1 MILFP
6 NAKINLGL
14 NIIRKRADG
23 YHELETFFCPVNLCD
38 ALEVIPQQS
47 PATASENVIFTTSG
61 IHIDGNILDNICV
74 KAWHLLKNDF
84 PELPP
89 VLMHLHKVI
98 PTGAGLGGG
107 SSDGAFALQILNR
120 LFDLKIT
127 VSELS
132 AYALQLGSDCPFF
145 LLNQPCFAQG
155 QGERLEPI
163 SVDLTRYEI
172 ILIHPGIHISTA
184 KAFDG
189 VRPRVPEKS
198 VYGVIQ
204 QPVSSW
210 RKELVNDF
218 EESLFPLFPALKD
231 IKESLYAAGAVYA
244 SMTGSGSAV
253 YGFFEKGKMT
263 VPAIKEGYRIFRL
276 RAGTR

>member
-23 YHELETFFCPVNLCD
+23 YHDLETFFCPVNLCD

-47 PATASENVIFTTSG
+47 TATATENVIFTTSG
-61 IHIDGNILDNICV
+61 IQIDGNATDNICV
-74 KAWHLLKNDF
+74 KAWHLLKKDF
-84 PELPP
+84 AELPP

-107 SSDGAFALQILNR
+107 SSDGAFTLQILNR
-120 LFDLKIT
+120 LFDLNIP
-127 VSELS
+127 EPALS

-145 LLNQPCFAQG
+145 LQNKPCFARG
-155 QGERLEPI
+155 RGERLEPI
-163 SVDLTRYEI
+163 PVDLTGYEI
-172 ILIHPGIHISTA
+172 LLIHPGIHISTA
-184 KAFDG
+184 KAFGG

-198 VYGVIQ
+198 VSWVVQ

-210 RKELVNDF
+210 QRELVNDF
-218 EESLFPLFPALKD
+218 EESLFPLFPQLKE

-253 YGFFEKGKMT
+253 YGLFEKGKMPD
-263 VPAIKEGYRIFRL
+263 PAFQEGYRVFRL

>member
-23 YHELETFFCPVNLCD
+23 FHDLETFFCPVNLCD

-47 PATASENVIFTTSG
+47 PSTSADNVVFTSSG
-61 IHIDGNILDNICV
+61 IQIDGNTSDNICV

-84 PELPP
+84 PALPP

-107 SSDGAFALQILNR
+107 SSDGAFTLQILNR
-120 LFDLKIT
+120 LFDLKIP
-127 VSELS
+127 EPALS
-132 AYALQLGSDCPFF
+132 AYTLQLGSDCPFF
-145 LLNQPCFAQG
+145 LLNKPCFAQG

-163 SVDLTRYEI
+163 SVDLSGYEI
-172 ILIHPGIHISTA
+172 LLIHPGIHISTA
-184 KAFDG
+184 KAFAG
-189 VRPRVPEKS
+189 VIPRYPVKS
-198 VYGVIQ
+198 VYGVVQ

-210 RKELVNDF
+210 PGELVNDF
-218 EESLFPLFPALKD
+218 EASLFPLFPELKE
-231 IKESLYAAGAVYA
+231 IKENLYAAGAVFA

-253 YGFFEKGKMT
+253 YGLFEKGKM
-263 VPAIKEGYRIFRL
+263 PAPACKEGYRIFRL
-276 RAGTR
+276 RADIR

>member
-23 YHELETFFCPVNLCD
+23 YHDLETFFCPVNLCD

-47 PATASENVIFTTSG
+47 PATASENVIFTSSG
-61 IHIDGNILDNICV
+61 IHIDGNTSDNICV

-84 PELPP
+84 PALPP

-107 SSDGAFALQILNR
+107 SSDGAFTLQILNK
-120 LFDLKIT
+120 LFDLK
-127 VSELS
+127 VPDAELS

-145 LLNQPCFAQG
+145 LINKPCFAQG
-155 QGERLEPI
+155 RGEHLEAI
-163 SVDLTRYEI
+163 SVDLTGYEI
-172 ILIHPGIHISTA
+172 LLIHPGIHISTA
-184 KAFDG
+184 KAFSG
-189 VRPRVPEKS
+189 VIPRIPEKS
-198 VYGVIQ
+198 VYGVVQ

-210 RKELVNDF
+210 RRELVNDF
-218 EESLFPLFPALKD
+218 EESLFPLFPELKE

-253 YGFFEKGKMT
+253 YGMFEKGKMPS
-263 VPAIKEGYRIFRL
+263 PAFKEGYRICRL

>member
-23 YHELETFFCPVNLCD
+23 YHDLETFFCPVNLCD

-47 PATASENVIFTTSG
+47 PATASENVIFTSSG
-61 IHIDGNILDNICV
+61 IHIDGNTADNICV
-74 KAWHLLKNDF
+74 KAWHLLKSDF

-107 SSDGAFALQILNR
+107 SSDGAFTLQILNR
-120 LFDLKIT
+120 LFDLNIPGP
-127 VSELS
+127 ELS

-145 LLNQPCFAQG
+145 LINKPCFAQG
-155 QGERLEPI
+155 RGEHLEAI
-163 SVDLTRYEI
+163 SVDLAGYEI
-172 ILIHPGIHISTA
+172 LLIHPGIHISTA
-184 KAFDG
+184 KAFSG
-189 VRPRVPEKS
+189 VIPRIPEKS
-198 VYGVIQ
+198 VYGVVQ

-210 RKELVNDF
+210 RRDLVNDF
-218 EESLFPLFPALKD
+218 EESLFPLFPGLKE

-253 YGFFEKGKMT
+253 YGLFEKGKM
-263 VPAIKEGYRIFRL
+263 PAPAFKEGYRIFRL

>member
-23 YHELETFFCPVNLCD
+23 FHDLETFFCPVNLCD

-47 PATASENVIFTTSG
+47 PATATENVIFNTSG
-61 IHIDGNILDNICV
+61 IHIDGNTKDNICV
-74 KAWHLLKNDF
+74 KAWNLLKKDF
-84 PELPP
+84 SELPQ
-89 VLMHLHKVI
+89 VQMHLHKVI

-107 SSDGAFALQILNR
+107 SSDGAFTVQILNR
-120 LFDLKIT
+120 LFDLK
-127 VSELS
+127 VPEPELS

-145 LLNQPCFAQG
+145 LLNQPCFAEG
-155 QGERLEPI
+155 RGERLEPI
-163 SVDLTRYEI
+163 SVDLTGYEI
-172 ILIHPGIHISTA
+172 LLIHPGIHISTA
-184 KAFDG
+184 KAFAG

-198 VYGVIQ
+198 VYGVVQ
-204 QPVSSW
+204 QPVTSW
-210 RKELVNDF
+210 RRELVNDF
-218 EESLFPLFPALKD
+218 EESLFPLFPALKE
-231 IKESLYAAGAVYA
+231 IKESLYAEGAVYA

-253 YGFFEKGKMT
+253 YGLFEKGKMPD
-263 VPAIKEGYRIFRL
+263 PAFQEGYRVFRL